1 MSNFNQIKEKES
13 QNTKDFSIKQL
24 TMYIIAHRV
33 ILFFYTNFFCWTF
46 SMGALLLV
54 PYFLLNNPIGYL
66 ITVVFHL
73 ISWEFHLKG
82 YIKKHATDDK
92 NEVILTIDAL
102 KEIRNERKKPL

>member
-13 QNTKDFSIKQL
+13 QKTKDFSSKQL
-24 TMYIIAHRV
+24 SFYIRIHK
-33 ILFFYTNFFCWTF
+33 IMLFFYTNVFCWTF

-54 PYFLLNNPIGYL
+54 PYFILNNPIGYL

-82 YIKKHATDDK
+82 YIKEHATDDK
-92 NEVILTIDAL
+92 NELIMTIDAL
-102 KEIRNERKKPL
+102 KQIRSERK